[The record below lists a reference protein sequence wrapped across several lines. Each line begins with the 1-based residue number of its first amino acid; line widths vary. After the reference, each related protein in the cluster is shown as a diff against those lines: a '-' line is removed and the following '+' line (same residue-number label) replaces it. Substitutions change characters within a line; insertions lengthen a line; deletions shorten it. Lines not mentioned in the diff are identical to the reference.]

1 MVIGDIKS
9 LKEETEKGG
18 PVRPETR
25 DGDNGKVEIRTEG
38 VNAGEKGNNGRE
50 RQDQHPETRK
60 QSADNE

>member
-25 DGDNGKVEIRTEG
+25 DGDNGKGEIRMKG
-38 VNAGEKGNNGRE
+38 ANAGDKGNNGRE
-50 RQDQHPETRK
+50 WRDQHPETRK